1 MRVLYYDCFSGI
13 SGDMNLGALLDL
25 GVDATYLK
33 EELSKLSLDDAFCL
47 DIQKGLKKGISGTK
61 VDVKLTHHHEHHDIS
76 EHHFHFHTQP
86 HEHHHHHS
94 HHRTFKDIETIILE
108 SGLSDA
114 IKQRSLKMFWAVA
127 EAEGKI
133 HGKAPLEVGFHEVG
147 AIDSIVDI
155 VGAAICLDALNVE
168 KIIASK
174 IELGGG
180 FVKCEHGIIPVPAP
194 ATVEIL
200 QSVPVTLGRVPF
212 EMTTPTGAAIIKANV
227 DCFEEKPSFR
237 IQKIGY
243 GLGHKEFNI
252 PNVLRVF
259 LGEEETQTA
268 RHEEIVLETNIDD
281 MSPEILA
288 FVQEKLFNA
297 GAKDVYT
304 TAITTKKN
312 RLGVKL
318 TILVGEEHEASVMDI
333 IFTETTSIGLR
344 RHVIQKIALERSIVT
359 LQTPYGEIRVK
370 CAYQQGKMLKY
381 KAEYEDCKKAALAHN
396 IPIFRIYDVV
406 SDRMKE
412 NHVSKI

>member
-61 VDVKLTHHHEHHDIS
+61 VDVKLTHHHDHHDIS

-94 HHRTFKDIETIILE
+94 HHRTFKDIEAIILGSE
-108 SGLSDA
+108 LSDA

-147 AIDSIVDI
+147 AVDSIVDI

-212 EMTTPTGAAIIKANV
+212 ETTTPTGAAIIKANV
-227 DCFEEKPSFR
+227 DCFEEKPSFT

-268 RHEEIVLETNIDD
+268 QHEEIVLETNIDD

-318 TILVGEEHEASVMDI
+318 SILVTPEKEAEALRIVFEETS
-333 IFTETTSIGLR
+333 SIGLR
-344 RHVIQKIALERSIVT
+344 RYKVDKIALSRSIKRV
-359 LQTPYGEIRVK
+359 LTPYGEIEMK
-370 CAYQQGKMLKY
+370 CSFYQGKMLKY
-381 KAEYEDCKKAALAHN
+381 KAEFDQCKQAALHHN
-396 IPIFRIYDVV
+396 VPILKIYECVTQQMNETKNV
-406 SDRMKE
+406 
-412 NHVSKI
+412 